1 MLWANRAGANAS
13 PGSSTAS
20 TKASSSVCA
29 SPLSILQSPL
39 ATPAFD
45 NEIPNGQADVDTEL
59 DKHFELLTMMGGSPF
74 AATGSS
80 EAPCGDEIIGFPEAP
95 PTILPEPEAVPS
107 TTLSFA
113 PAEPPDFSEQLRK
126 TEDGLLEPEPKK
138 IVVESIGTA
147 TDDDE
152 ESRRWA
158 KLADEGFDLRCG
170 PGQRFAR
177 APEAKSDAYK
187 SLNIAQKAEFRK
199 QWAKNIYTSIRK
211 VKVKSEA
218 WSKIDVSK
226 GTYMPFACIVR
237 EEGNDDAGMTAAVHY
252 VQACQAMAG
261 VWKKWNLMTK
271 RWEFLYMRQEV
282 HEIFEQSWKV
292 FEEHQQGTGHQEPG
306 ALAPGNGTSA
316 VTGSPEAAVKA
327 VGKGTVTGAT
337 EPAAKKNKGAV
348 TGATELAAKK
358 GKGSHLKPKTPDS
371 KKTPFEVSLQ
381 DALATR
387 KIYMTVLSKCA
398 LVTEQL
404 STNKA
409 WEWARGYFQDEM
421 LKIDGPLK
429 ELSNKGFARIFLM
442 QDLKDIKKTYTPND
456 LLTHTDQF
464 CKDFD
469 VVLDKAQKL
478 LTKLVTMQSE
488 STK

>member
-1 MLWANRAGANAS
+1 MGRSANTVTGATEAGKAMAAPAAGRKGSWESTGGDEISYKKLESVQDEKAMLCAKCGGSNGS
-13 PGSSTAS
+13 PATSTAS
-20 TKASSSVCA
+20 TKASSSVSA

-39 ATPAFD
+39 ATPVFD
-45 NEIPNGQADVDTEL
+45 NEIPNVPGDVNWQLDQKYDTLKKMNEQFDIL
-59 DKHFELLTMMGGSPF
+59 K
-74 AATGSS
+74 GSS
-80 EAPCGDEIIGFPEAP
+80 EAAYGDEVIGFPNAP
-95 PTILPEPEAVPS
+95 PTVLPSPEAVES
-107 TTLSFA
+107 TPLSVPHAVLPTF
-113 PAEPPDFSEQLRK
+113 DEQVRK
-126 TEDGLLEPEPKK
+126 TEVGLLEPEPKK
-138 IVVESIGTA
+138 VVESIDTA

-152 ESRRWA
+152 EMRRWA

-177 APEAKSDAYK
+177 APEGKSEAYK
-187 SLNIAQKAEFRK
+187 SLNNAQKAEFRK

-252 VQACQAMAG
+252 VQACQVMAG

-282 HEIFEQSWKV
+282 QEIFEQSWKV

-306 ALAPGNGTSA
+306 ALAPGKGTSA

-387 KIYMTVLSKCA
+387 EIYMTVLSKCA

-421 LKIDGPLK
+421 MKIDGPLK
-429 ELSNKGFARIFLM
+429 ELSNKGFARI
-442 QDLKDIKKTYTPND
+442 
-456 LLTHTDQF
+456 
-464 CKDFD
+464 
-469 VVLDKAQKL
+469 
-478 LTKLVTMQSE
+478 S
-488 STK
+488 